1 MTSMQSTNTY
11 TDYNF
16 MYDVP
21 DLKANQTLFQ
31 FDINT
36 ISGFIQ
42 NNPEFTIFNYL
53 LDKSQQNVKYGQMN
67 ANFTFFIARDE
78 DILKYY
84 NMNDFLNMDLY
95 TARQIVLYSTMPK
108 IINIDSLIRLNDM
121 IQVNSRIDDSFLTIE
136 NLNGPIHINGSR
148 INEYKKVQ
156 NGIIYVIDKLL
167 VPPSFYQ

>member
-1 MTSMQSTNTY
+1 MQSTNTY

-21 DLKANQTLFQ
+21 DLRSNKTLFQ
-31 FDINT
+31 FDSNT
-36 ISGFIQ
+36 ISGFIE
-42 NNPEFTIFNYL
+42 NNPEFKIFSYL

-84 NMNDFLNMDLY
+84 SMNDFLNMDLY
-95 TARQIVLYSTMPK
+95 TARQIALYSSLTK
-108 IINIDSLIRLNDM
+108 IINLDSLIRLDDM

-148 INEYKKVQ
+148 ITEYKKLN

-167 VPPSFYQ
+167 VPPAFYQ